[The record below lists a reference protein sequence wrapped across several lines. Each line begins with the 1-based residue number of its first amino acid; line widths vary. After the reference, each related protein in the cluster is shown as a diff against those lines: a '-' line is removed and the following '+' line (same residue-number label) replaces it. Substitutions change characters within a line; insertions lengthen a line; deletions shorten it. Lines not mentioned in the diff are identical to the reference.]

1 MKPDNASR
9 LATALLVVV
18 MATILFR
25 HALFADSPL
34 GMAVQALA
42 LLLMIWARITFGR
55 RSFHATAS
63 PTEGGLVMTG
73 PYRYWRH
80 PIYAAFLLFM
90 WVGVICHFSPLNA
103 LLGLIASAATAVRI
117 VTEERLV
124 RERYPEYRDYA
135 ARTKRLVPFVF

>member
-18 MATILFR
+18 TVTILFR

-63 PTEGGLVMTG
+63 PTEGGLVTTG

-80 PIYAAFLLFM
+80 PIYAAVLLFM
-90 WVGVICHFSPLNA
+90 WVGVISHFSPLNA

-117 VTEERLV
+117 ITEERLV